1 MAVLRRIA
9 VLVAVVVLAFPLAA
23 GQGTSAHGKCPVCGM
38 FVARYPDWTAT
49 LRFRDGGILLFDG
62 PKDLFTCYLD
72 MGRYAPGRSRTDV
85 AAVVV
90 KDYYGL
96 REVDGL
102 KAAFVLGS
110 DVTGP
115 MGRELVPFSD
125 PADAEAFL
133 KDHHGRRILR
143 FGEVTAD
150 VLRTLP

>member
-1 MAVLRRIA
+1 MAFLKPIA
-9 VLVAVVVLAFPLAA
+9 VGVAAVVLAIPLAA
-23 GQGTSAHGKCPVCGM
+23 GQGPSAREKCPVCGM
-38 FVARYPDWTAT
+38 LVAKYPDWMAT
-49 LRFRDGGILLFDG
+49 LRFRDGSILRFDG

-72 MGRYAPGRSRTDV
+72 LGRYAPGRSRADV
-85 AAVVV
+85 ASVLV

-96 REVDGL
+96 REVDGF
-102 KAAFVLGS
+102 KAAYVIGS

-133 KDHHGRRILR
+133 KDHRGRRILR